1 MTRGSISLVR
11 SLGAVAVLA
20 LSGLSASAQSP
31 APRLDRCIDHDASW
45 TAFDDHRILAR
56 SVGRTVLVI
65 TDSCPR
71 LGDPLTHIIVTA
83 PGGTPICG
91 PHDVR
96 LYISGGSSGIQTPCS
111 IQSINPLSSDEVRA
125 LEASKP

>member
-1 MTRGSISLVR
+1 MTRDSVLLAPSLV
-11 SLGAVAVLA
+11 AVVVLA

-56 SVGRTVLVI
+56 TIGRTVLVI
-65 TDSCPR
+65 TESCPR
-71 LGDPLTHIIVTA
+71 LGDPLTHIIVSA

-96 LYISGGSSGIQTPCS
+96 LYISGGASGIQTPCS
-111 IQSINPLSSDEVRA
+111 IRSINSLSPDEARA
-125 LEASKP
+125 LQASKP